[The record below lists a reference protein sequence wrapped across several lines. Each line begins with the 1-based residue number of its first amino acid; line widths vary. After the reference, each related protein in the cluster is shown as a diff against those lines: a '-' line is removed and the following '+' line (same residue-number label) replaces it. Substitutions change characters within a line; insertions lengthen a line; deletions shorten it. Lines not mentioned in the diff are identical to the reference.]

1 MQQVWFRDRGQSSLE
16 VLRMLWNFQSRHI
29 GDIWDDSW
37 GMRFIRRENCIQF
50 LNWPFKAAVPTFLAP
65 GTGFVEDNF
74 SMGRGLDSSGGNASD
89 GEWWGT
95 EDLLA
100 RLPLTS
106 CCVASFLT
114 GRRWVPVRGLG
125 GWGPLPYIVH
135 SNYYICWVSLL
146 LKLSKTP
153 SIKEFIIQML
163 IPHPC
168 LKKCGFEVYCMWLCS
183 ICKAINEN
191 IRSFFSL

>member
-1 MQQVWFRDRGQSSLE
+1 MHSKQEDSIVNWNRIEEIYFSL
-16 VLRMLWNFQSRHI
+16 LK
-29 GDIWDDSW
+29 DICKVEINTLCQRS
-37 GMRFIRRENCIQF
+37 
-50 LNWPFKAAVPTFLAP
+50 PTFLAP
-65 GTGFVEDNF
+65 GTSFMKTIFPCTG
-74 SMGRGLDSSGGNASD
+74 GGGDSSGGNASD